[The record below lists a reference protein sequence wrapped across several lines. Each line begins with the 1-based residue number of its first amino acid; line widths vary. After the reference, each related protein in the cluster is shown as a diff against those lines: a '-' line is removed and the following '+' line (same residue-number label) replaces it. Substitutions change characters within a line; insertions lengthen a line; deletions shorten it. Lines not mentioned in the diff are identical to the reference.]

1 MGKISS
7 YKHCFVIQMC
17 QPQEQKTLFWGPA
30 WKAVGGPVSLVWI
43 LKVLCQCF
51 VNVSR
56 CCDRC
61 CCWCCWCR
69 LSIFHFN
76 RDANLWRSKIWRF
89 FPSGLPTPP
98 PSINLPT
105 PPPLLSP
112 PPLNAP
118 THPPAAPSESKN
130 ILPPL
135 WIWGKTGYLC
145 QEFLLVNRRSNQTI
159 GYMAMI
165 AKGSHFV

>member
-1 MGKISS
+1 MGTADGWLLMRLRLGCGAISS
-7 YKHCFVIQMC
+7 CADCAVVVVSCCATDWSGYFVSIVISESTRTALEC
-17 QPQEQKTLFWGPA
+17 TL
-30 WKAVGGPVSLVWI
+30 
-43 LKVLCQCF
+43 
-51 VNVSR
+51 R
-56 CCDRC
+56 CDY
-61 CCWCCWCR
+61 
-69 LSIFHFN
+69 S

-89 FPSGLPTPP
+89 FPADLSTPP

-105 PPPLLSP
+105 PPPLLFPP

-118 THPPAAPSESKN
+118 THSPAAPSAYKN

-135 WIWGKTGYLC
+135 WICGKTGYLC